1 MKHQIKLCDNANRRK
16 HQKELTEEY
25 EEVRGQS

>member
-1 MKHQIKLCDNANRRK
+1 MKHQIILCDNANRRK
-16 HQKELTEEY
+16 NPKELTEEY

>member
-1 MKHQIKLCDNANRRK
+1 MKHQSMLCDNANCRK
-16 HQKELTEEY
+16 NQKELTEEY